1 MRRLRHPAL
10 LTLADRDRS
19 AAKRERPRVGSHAQR
34 AVEELAD
41 YGCISREWLLL
52 ERSSSAGLDESDDK
66 GGMVS
71 HNEDPILAPKVGT
84 LSPSAR
90 FEGGPGVTA
99 CEFWQWGFSDLRLNM
114 VRGVLAEFLVAKA
127 VGDPANTLRD
137 PWANYDVE
145 TPDGV
150 TIEVKS
156 SAYLQAW
163 TMRRLTKPTFAGL
176 TGRSWAP
183 LTGTSKKE
191 RSGLMSS
198 SSVFRR
204 PRHIANMTPWISV
217 NGTSGSSTRPRS
229 ENVPPGAL
237 A

>member
-1 MRRLRHPAL
+1 
-10 LTLADRDRS
+10 
-19 AAKRERPRVGSHAQR
+19 
-34 AVEELAD
+34 VEELAD

-99 CEFWQWGFSDLRLNM
+99 CEFWQWGFSDLRLNI

-183 LTGTSKKE
+183 LTGTSKEREIRADVFVFCLQTAQTHREYDPLDISQWHFWVINASKIRE
-191 RSGLMSS
+191 RSTRSVGLSF
-198 SSVFRR
+198 V
-204 PRHIANMTPWISV
+204 
-217 NGTSGSSTRPRS
+217 TSNSPIYRWDQLKSAVADVAS
-229 ENVPPGAL
+229 
-237 A
+237 